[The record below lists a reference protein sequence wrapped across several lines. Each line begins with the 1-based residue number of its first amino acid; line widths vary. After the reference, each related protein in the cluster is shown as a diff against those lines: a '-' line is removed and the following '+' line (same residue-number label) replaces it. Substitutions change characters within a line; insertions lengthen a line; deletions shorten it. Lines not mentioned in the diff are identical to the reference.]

1 MFHWHNELMLCVA
14 SESLVPPL
22 QRLPEPLIIKPI
34 GRAEYFEVNLSL
46 PVIIISCI
54 IFRSN
59 YISLQLR
66 CLQDKA

>member
-34 GRAEYFEVNLSL
+34 GRAEYFEVNLPTCDYNL
-46 PVIIISCI
+46 MHNFP
-54 IFRSN
+54 
-59 YISLQLR
+59 
-66 CLQDKA
+66 K